1 TVAFFTN
8 AKLKR
13 IDVAGGPA
21 QSLADVRLGMGGT
34 WSKNGVIVFAPDAV
48 GGLFRIPAGG
58 GSPIPVTELDESKA
72 EGSHRYPWF
81 LPDGRHF
88 LYLSRSSSE
97 TASLYA
103 GDLESKRAIPVMPA
117 GSNVAYSPPGHLL
130 FVSGGTL
137 MAQPFDAG
145 TAKITGDPQPVAERI

>member
-1 TVAFFTN
+1 
-8 AKLKR
+8 
-13 IDVAGGPA
+13 
-21 QSLADVRLGMGGT
+21 
-34 WSKNGVIVFAPDAV
+34 
-48 GGLFRIPAGG
+48 
-58 GSPIPVTELDESKA
+58 
-72 EGSHRYPWF
+72 F

-145 TAKITGDPQPVAERI
+145 TAKITGDPQPVAERIDAPTNTFGENEFSVSQDGTLIYTSGRVSGITQLTWFDRGGKALGTVGSPRIVTTPALSPDGTKIAVDVRSARQSA